1 MKKILFITFLISLSG
16 ILSSCKKS
24 STTDTSSGFS
34 NSLQLGTGMNASNFT
49 LTGTGTP
56 FYAGQTIYF
65 RIESSDDM
73 PGSSVKIHIDTNN
86 NGTYIAF
93 KDFTF
98 PNPQNTGHLLISSFT
113 INSPGTFKAT
123 GILVNGNKTIGS
135 VNFTEIATKSSE
147 GVKSDPLKISQ
158 PMIW

>member
-1 MKKILFITFLISLSG
+1 MKKILFIAFLILLSG

-24 STTDTSSGFS
+24 STSDTSSGFS

-49 LTGTGTP
+49 LTGGGTR

-73 PGSSVKIHIDTNN
+73 AGSSVKIHIDTNN
-86 NGTYIAF
+86 NGTYLAF
-93 KDFTF
+93 SDFTF
-98 PNPQNTGHLLISSFT
+98 PNPQNTGHLLISSFP
-113 INSPGTFKAT
+113 INSPGTFRAT

-135 VNFTEIATKSSE
+135 VNFTEIATKSYAGLKTDSLKPSE
-147 GVKSDPLKISQ
+147 LKIR
-158 PMIW
+158 